1 MRKAFI
7 DFRKAAQSTAQ
18 SWGQSYAGCKDLLV
32 VPNLVQD
39 CALSLAGLR
48 LVLVI

>member
-1 MRKAFI
+1 MRKTF
-7 DFRKAAQSTAQ
+7 TEP
-18 SWGQSYAGCKDLLV
+18 WGQSYAGCKDLLV

-39 CALSLAGLR
+39 CAISLAGLR